1 MQNQAC
7 GTKTSPVQSRV
18 GGWVGG
24 HCRQKKKEKRLDP
37 LHNTPRSQRGGGVK
51 KSDSVLTLDT
61 ATNHNF
67 QGRNGNRKKE
77 SYSILVSS
85 TEMITIFVS
94 KTNREQKRFSVFPP
108 QVQSGKSRFKGG
120 WRKKRRKKRQKK
132 NDSYS
137 CKSQLWY
144 QKKEGK
150 ENRKTI

>member
-1 MQNQAC
+1 M
-7 GTKTSPVQSRV
+7 
-18 GGWVGG
+18 
-24 HCRQKKKEKRLDP
+24 
-37 LHNTPRSQRGGGVK
+37 K

-77 SYSILVSS
+77 SYSVLVSS

-120 WRKKRRKKRQKK
+120 WGKKKKKK
-132 NDSYS
+132 A
-137 CKSQLWY
+137 
-144 QKKEGK
+144 KEK
-150 ENRKTI
+150 